1 MKYELNEHIFGEK
14 LKNIMI
20 EKGMIDKKGKPDK
33 VALYNLLFPNAII
46 TENLRQQDPQK
57 VVDLTRT
64 ISYWL
69 KGNRYPKT
77 INSILDIC
85 NALNCDLDY
94 FFSDLKAPTHDIQ
107 FISTQLN
114 ISYKSVMEIIKYD
127 SEIKKLLDSII
138 CGESDLLYALL
149 LALWQYGIS
158 VDASEITIKDIFD
171 NEEKITQKEII
182 RNIFKENTV
191 DTLEALQ
198 LVAEI
203 VVKNLTDNIH
213 SLKQQIVQANIND
226 LKKQILIETQKHDTM
241 INEDKNEIT

>member
-1 MKYELNEHIFGEK
+1 
-14 LKNIMI
+14 MI

-46 TENLRQQDPQK
+46 TEDLRQQDPQK

-94 FFSDLKAPTHDIQ
+94 FFTDLKAPTHDIQ

-213 SLKQQIVQANIND
+213 SLKQQIVQSNIND
-226 LKKQILIETQKHDTM
+226 LKKQILVETQKHDTM

>member
-1 MKYELNEHIFGEK
+1 MKYESNEHIFGEK

-46 TENLRQQDPQK
+46 TEDLRQQDPQK

-94 FFSDLKAPTHDIQ
+94 FFTDLKAPTHDIQ
-107 FISTQLN
+107 FISTQLD

-226 LKKQILIETQKHDTM
+226 LKKQILVETQKHDTM

>member
-77 INSILDIC
+77 INI
-85 NALNCDLDY
+85 
-94 FFSDLKAPTHDIQ
+94 
-107 FISTQLN
+107 
-114 ISYKSVMEIIKYD
+114 
-127 SEIKKLLDSII
+127 
-138 CGESDLLYALL
+138 
-149 LALWQYGIS
+149 
-158 VDASEITIKDIFD
+158 
-171 NEEKITQKEII
+171 
-182 RNIFKENTV
+182 
-191 DTLEALQ
+191 
-198 LVAEI
+198 
-203 VVKNLTDNIH
+203 
-213 SLKQQIVQANIND
+213 
-226 LKKQILIETQKHDTM
+226 
-241 INEDKNEIT
+241 

>member
-1 MKYELNEHIFGEK
+1 MKYESDEHTFGEK

-46 TENLRQQDPQK
+46 TEDLRQQDPQK

-94 FFSDLKAPTHDIQ
+94 FFTDLKAPTHDIQ
-107 FISTQLN
+107 FISTQLD
-114 ISYKSVMEIIKYD
+114 ISYKSVMEIINYD

-191 DTLEALQ
+191 DTLESLQ

-203 VVKNLTDNIH
+203 VAKNLTDNIH

-226 LKKQILIETQKHDTM
+226 LKKQIMVETQKHDTM

>member
-46 TENLRQQDPQK
+46 TEDLRQQDPQK

-94 FFSDLKAPTHDIQ
+94 FFTDLKAPTHDIQ
-107 FISTQLN
+107 FISTQLD

-158 VDASEITIKDIFD
+158 VDASEITIKNIFD

-226 LKKQILIETQKHDTM
+226 LKKQILVETQKHDTM

>member
-1 MKYELNEHIFGEK
+1 
-14 LKNIMI
+14 
-20 EKGMIDKKGKPDK
+20 
-33 VALYNLLFPNAII
+33 
-46 TENLRQQDPQK
+46 
-57 VVDLTRT
+57 
-64 ISYWL
+64 
-69 KGNRYPKT
+69 
-77 INSILDIC
+77 
-85 NALNCDLDY
+85 
-94 FFSDLKAPTHDIQ
+94 
-107 FISTQLN
+107 
-114 ISYKSVMEIIKYD
+114 MEIIKYD

-213 SLKQQIVQANIND
+213 SLKQQIVQSNIND
-226 LKKQILIETQKHDTM
+226 LKKQILVETQKHDTM

>member
-94 FFSDLKAPTHDIQ
+94 FFTDLKAPTHDIQ